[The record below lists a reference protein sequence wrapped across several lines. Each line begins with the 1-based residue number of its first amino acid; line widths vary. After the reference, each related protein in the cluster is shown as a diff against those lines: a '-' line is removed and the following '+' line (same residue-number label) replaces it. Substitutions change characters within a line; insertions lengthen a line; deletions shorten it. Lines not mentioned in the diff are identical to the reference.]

1 MRISPGTVRR
11 IIREALEISVQEKD
25 LFDSFD
31 KIFGEVANELNS
43 SLKPAGYYSSKGE
56 PYYGIKVYTLQENY
70 WGVSSTYW
78 CGKDASQSEEYW
90 CEKFSSKFEDILN
103 NRLVTSGFFSME
115 DDPLNPDNFRISLDD
130 DPIVHAVAPG
140 LNRSESAFDR
150 IRAIMTKFREDG
162 HALTKDYVREVSI
175 PRSPKSYGDAIVV
188 TPQGTTKQVKLIS
201 ASDLDKLK
209 SSNPDLAGKV
219 SRFKSLSPADQTDVM
234 KRVRA
239 AFPSPELTDK

>member
-1 MRISPGTVRR
+1 MRISSGTVRR
-11 IIREALEISVQEKD
+11 IIREALEISVQEKE

-56 PYYGIKVYTLQENY
+56 PYYGIKLYTLQENY

-78 CGKDASQSEEYW
+78 CGKDASRSDEYW

-103 NRLVTSGFFSME
+103 NSLVTSGFFSLE

-130 DPIVHAVAPG
+130 DLIDNTVAPG
-140 LNRSESAFDR
+140 LKMPESPFSR
-150 IRAIMTKFREDG
+150 IRSIMTKFREDG
-162 HALTKDYVREVSI
+162 HDLTKDYVREVSI
-175 PRSPKSYGDAIVV
+175 PRPPKSYGDAIVV
-188 TPQGTTKQVKLIS
+188 TPPGTTKQVRLIS
-201 ASDLDKLK
+201 TSELNNLK